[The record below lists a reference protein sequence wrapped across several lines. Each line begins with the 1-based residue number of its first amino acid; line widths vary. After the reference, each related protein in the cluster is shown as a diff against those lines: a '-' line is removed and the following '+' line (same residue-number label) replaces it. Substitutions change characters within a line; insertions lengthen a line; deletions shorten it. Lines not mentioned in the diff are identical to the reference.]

1 MAEHSAVNR
10 RVLGSSPSRGA
21 TFLKVEMN
29 KQLLS
34 TSLSVGIATGL
45 YGISFG
51 AIGVASGLDVFSVM
65 VLSLLMFSG
74 GSQFAFV
81 GVLAAGGSPITAA
94 TSAWLMGIRNSFY
107 ALRLTSVVGPKGL
120 LRLLAAQLTIDE
132 SNAVSAAQS
141 DKKNQKAGFWLTG
154 VAVFVFWNLA
164 TLLGALAG
172 NLMGSVEQ
180 WGLDAAAA
188 AAFLGL
194 LWPRLKESWQLALL
208 GAAVAIATT
217 PFLPA
222 GVPILLAAA
231 VALIPLGGRK

>member
-1 MAEHSAVNR
+1 
-10 RVLGSSPSRGA
+10 
-21 TFLKVEMN
+21 MN
-29 KQLLS
+29 KQVLS

-45 YGISFG
+45 YGVSFG
-51 AIGVASGLDVFSVM
+51 AIGVAAGLDVLSVM

-81 GVLAAGGSPITAA
+81 GVLAAGGAPITAV

-107 ALRLTSVVGPKGL
+107 ALRLTSVIGPRGL
-120 LRLLAAQLTIDE
+120 MKVLAAQLTIDE

-141 DKKNQKAGFWLTG
+141 SSKDQKAGFWLTG

-164 TLLGALAG
+164 TLVGALAG

-194 LWPRLKESWQLALL
+194 LWPRLRESWQLALL
-208 GAAVAIATT
+208 GAVAAIATT
-217 PFLPA
+217 PFLPP
-222 GVPILLAAA
+222 GIPILIAAA
-231 VALIPLGGRK
+231 VAVIPLGGKK

>member
-1 MAEHSAVNR
+1 
-10 RVLGSSPSRGA
+10 
-21 TFLKVEMN
+21 MN
-29 KQLLS
+29 KQVVS
-34 TSLSVGIATGL
+34 TSLSVGVATGL

-51 AIGVASGLDVFSVM
+51 AIGVAAGLDVFSVM
-65 VLSLLMFSG
+65 ILSLLMFSG

-81 GVLAAGGSPITAA
+81 GVLAAGGAPVTAV

-107 ALRLTSVVGPKGL
+107 ALRLTSVIGPKGL

-132 SNAVSAAQS
+132 SNAVSAAQPES
-141 DKKNQKAGFWLTG
+141 RSQRAGFWLTG
-154 VAVFVFWNLA
+154 AAVFIFWNLA
-164 TLLGALAG
+164 TLVGALAG

-194 LWPRLKESWQLALL
+194 LWPHLKNNWQLAVL
-208 GAAVAIATT
+208 GGTVAIATT

-222 GVPILLAAA
+222 GIPILLAAV

>member
-1 MAEHSAVNR
+1 
-10 RVLGSSPSRGA
+10 
-21 TFLKVEMN
+21 MN
-29 KQLLS
+29 KQVLS

-51 AIGVASGLDVFSVM
+51 AIGVAAGLDILSVM
-65 VLSLLMFSG
+65 ILSLLMFSG

-81 GVLAAGGSPITAA
+81 GVLAAGGAPVTAI

-107 ALRLTSVVGPKGL
+107 ALRLTSLIGPKGL

-141 DKKNQKAGFWLTG
+141 ESKSQKAGFWLTG
-154 VAVFVFWNLA
+154 SAVFVFWNLA

-188 AAFLGL
+188 AAF
-194 LWPRLKESWQLALL
+194 
-208 GAAVAIATT
+208 
-217 PFLPA
+217 
-222 GVPILLAAA
+222 AAA
-231 VALIPLGGRK
+231 VAAASAAAFAAAAARSAAAFASASSFAFAAAAFFASISACSAACFA

>member
-1 MAEHSAVNR
+1 
-10 RVLGSSPSRGA
+10 
-21 TFLKVEMN
+21 MN
-29 KQLLS
+29 KQVLS

-45 YGISFG
+45 YGVSFG
-51 AIGVASGLDVFSVM
+51 AIGVAAGLDVLSVM
-65 VLSLLMFSG
+65 VLSLFMFSG

-81 GVLAAGGSPITAA
+81 GVLAAGGAPITAI

-107 ALRLTSVVGPKGL
+107 ALRLTTVIGPRGL
-120 LRLLAAQLTIDE
+120 TKLLAAQLSIDE
-132 SNAVSAAQS
+132 SNAVSAAQENNK
-141 DKKNQKAGFWLTG
+141 DQKLGFWLTG

-164 TLLGALAG
+164 TLVGALAG

-194 LWPRLKESWQLALL
+194 LWPRLKDSWQLALL
-208 GAAVAIATT
+208 GAIAAITTT

-222 GVPILLAAA
+222 GIPILVAAA
-231 VALIPLGGRK
+231 VALIPLGGKK